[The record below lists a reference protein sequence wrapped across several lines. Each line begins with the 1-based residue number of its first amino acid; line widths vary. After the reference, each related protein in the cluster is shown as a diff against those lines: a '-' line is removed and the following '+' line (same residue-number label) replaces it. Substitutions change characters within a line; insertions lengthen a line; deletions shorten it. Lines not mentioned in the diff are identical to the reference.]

1 MRGKYFYGYNIVA
14 ASFVIQ
20 GVFIG
25 ALFAY
30 GVFFNEL
37 QTEYG
42 WSRATISGA
51 SSLAFLLMGAVGVL
65 AGRLN
70 DRIGPKILIVV
81 SGISFG
87 LGYLLMSRLQ
97 APWQLYLFYGGLVGI
112 GLCTHDVVTLSTIA
126 RWFVKRRGMMTG
138 IVKVGTGAGQ
148 LLVPLIA
155 SVLIA
160 AYGWRNACAI
170 LGAVVLVV
178 VVVFAQFM
186 RRDPQDMGLLPD
198 GVFANAGGDR
208 TGSKEEGIRLWDA
221 VRMIPFWI
229 MSLTWFALFFCL
241 MTIIVHIVPHA
252 RDLGLAPATA
262 AGVLSMIGG
271 VSMTGRF
278 VMGAAVDRIGGK
290 RSLTICFI
298 ILICGLIFLQLATK
312 AWMLFIAAGIYGF
325 AHGGLFTVVSP
336 TMAELF
342 GTGSH
347 GVLYGIVLF
356 SGSIGGSL
364 GPLLAGRI
372 FDVTGSYRLVFIIL
386 TGLAVAGLILVTM
399 LRSPRPSG
407 QFDEDIPAA
416 AESG

>member
-20 GVFIG
+20 GVCIG

-30 GVFFNEL
+30 GIFFKEL
-37 QTEYG
+37 QNEYG

-51 SSLAFLLMGAVGVL
+51 SSLAFLLMGSVGIL

-70 DRIGPKILIVV
+70 DRIGPKILIAV

-87 LGYLLMSRLQ
+87 SGYLLMSRLQ

-155 SVLIA
+155 SGLIA
-160 AYGWRNACAI
+160 AWGWRNACSI
-170 LGAVVLVV
+170 LGALVLVTM
-178 VVVFAQFM
+178 VVFAQLM
-186 RRDPQDMGLLPD
+186 RRDPQEMGLLPD
-198 GVFANAGGDR
+198 GVFAHADGDGAESR
-208 TGSKEEGIRLWDA
+208 EEGIRLRDA
-221 VRMIPFWI
+221 LRMIPFWI
-229 MSLTWFALFFCL
+229 MSVTWFALFFCL
-241 MTIIVHIVPHA
+241 FTVIVHIVPHA

-271 VSMTGRF
+271 VSMVGRF

-290 RSLTICFI
+290 QSLIICFI
-298 ILICGLIFLQLATK
+298 ILVCGLIFLQFATK
-312 AWMLFIAAGIYGF
+312 AWMLYAVAGIYGF

-336 TMAELF
+336 TMAEMF

-347 GVLYGIVLF
+347 GVLYGLVLF
-356 SGSIGGSL
+356 SGSVGGSV

-386 TGLAVAGLILVTM
+386 VGLAVAGLILVTL

-407 QFDEDIPAA
+407 QPDENIPAA